1 MSKTTKTQ
9 VSQFTV
15 AKYDRSALEINIY
28 TANSDETKILVRGLL
43 YRTLTS
49 KELQLLQKGMNFDLQ
64 QKPLMVGEI
73 ARALEQVARKI

>member
-73 ARALEQVARKI
+73 ARALEQVPRKI